1 MNDNEQYEQSQLFQ
15 LKNGQYLLDAEQ
27 SEVFST
33 IISEHPHCNFDYKW
47 DEMAMGE
54 LFAKCYSHNTLFCP
68 EAKQWFSYNG
78 KIWVKDVGVI
88 LTSERLK
95 EFTRLMQIY
104 CNEIPEQDEDVVKK
118 YRAFVAKLGDR
129 RVRDRILKDAQGE
142 ARVSINQFDANPYLI
157 NCDNGTYD
165 LKSGKFHFHTA
176 TDYLTMKTNCN
187 YLLPTVVV
195 EFNRWGEFI
204 YEITC
209 GDKKVADYL
218 QTALGY
224 SLLGRANEECMFIA
238 YGKTTRNGKGT
249 LLNTIHNILG
259 DYAKTIA
266 VDFICTNKNGKNSYS
281 SANPMLCELKGA
293 RFVTMSESDDAG
305 KLDEAIIKNYTGS
318 DPISTRQLYG
328 EAFSFIPQFK
338 MWLSCNTLPS
348 VNDKSLF
355 SSDRIKVIEF
365 NRHFSEDE
373 RDTKL
378 KEKFLK
384 SEAKSVIFKWL
395 LDGYKRYI
403 KVGLIEPD
411 VIRSAVKSYE
421 KRNDRVG
428 IFVDEMCVLDTD
440 SLVGRTELYSAYK
453 SWCRTNGINAKSA
466 QKFYDDIECHATAK
480 IRNGYRYF
488 QGINLKNISNVEI
501 K

>member
-1 MNDNEQYEQSQLFQ
+1 MNEKQYEQSQLFQ
-15 LKNGQYLLDAEQ
+15 LKNGRYLLDEEQ
-27 SEVFST
+27 SRVFST
-33 IISEHPHCNFDYKW
+33 IIAEHPFCNFDYKW
-47 DEMAMGE
+47 DEMAMGD
-54 LFAKCYSHNTLFCP
+54 LFAKCYKHNTLYCP

-78 KIWVKDVGVI
+78 QTWVKDTGAI

-95 EFTRLMQIY
+95 EFTRLMQLY
-104 CNEIPEQDEDVVKK
+104 CAEIPEESNADMIKEYKK
-118 YRAFVAKLGDR
+118 FVAKLGDR
-129 RVRDRILKDAQGE
+129 RVRDRVLKDAQGE
-142 ARVSINQFDANPYLI
+142 ARVPITQFDSNPYLV
-157 NCDNGTYD
+157 NCENGTYD
-165 LKSGKFHFHTA
+165 LKTGHFHFHSA

-195 EFNRWGEFI
+195 EFDRWNEFI
-204 YEITC
+204 DEITC
-209 GDKKVADYL
+209 GDKEVAAYL

-259 DYAKTIA
+259 DYAKAIA
-266 VDFICTNKNGKNSYS
+266 VDFICSSNNKNTYS

-293 RFVTMSESDDAG
+293 RFVTMSESDDSG
-305 KLDEAIIKNYTGS
+305 KLDEAIIKSYTGS

-365 NRHFSEDE
+365 KRHFGENE

-378 KEKFLK
+378 KEKFLEA
-384 SEAKSVIFKWL
+384 EAKSVIFKWL

-403 KVGLIEPD
+403 KFGLVEPES
-411 VIRSAVKSYE
+411 IKAAVKGYE

-428 IFVDEMCVLDTD
+428 MFIDEMCVLDEEARI
-440 SLVGRTELYSAYK
+440 GKTELYSSYK
-453 SWCRTNGINAKSA
+453 TWCKTNGINAKSA
-466 QKFYDDIECHATAK
+466 QKFYDDIECFATTK
-480 IRNGYRYF
+480 IRDGYRFF
-488 QGINLKNISNVEI
+488 QGIKLKNSSTVTI